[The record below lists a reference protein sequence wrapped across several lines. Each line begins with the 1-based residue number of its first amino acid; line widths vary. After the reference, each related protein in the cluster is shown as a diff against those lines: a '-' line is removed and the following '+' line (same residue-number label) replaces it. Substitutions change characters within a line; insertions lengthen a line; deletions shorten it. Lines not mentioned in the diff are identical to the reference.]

1 MKVTRV
7 DDLPVPSLESH
18 PWQIREWLNC
28 APTFDLAEVSGR
40 VLVVEAFQLL
50 CPGCVA
56 RGLPQMQ
63 RVHEQFAG
71 DDLAV
76 IGLHT
81 VFEHHTAQGQ
91 TEVLKAFLHEN
102 RLTFPIGIDEPSPDG
117 PIPHTMHTYQLQG
130 TPSLL
135 LFDRAG
141 RLRLSHFGVVDDL
154 ALGFSI
160 ATLLNES
167 TPVTPA
173 AIQRFG

>member
-1 MKVTRV
+1 MNQRHAT
-7 DDLPVPSLESH
+7 DPSTPTLDSH
-18 PWQIREWLNC
+18 PLQVREWINC
-28 APTFDLAEVSGR
+28 VPGFDLATVARR

-56 RGLPQMQ
+56 RALPQVQ

-71 DDLAV
+71 DELAV

-81 VFEHHTAQGQ
+81 VFEHHSAQGQ
-91 TEVLKAFLHEN
+91 SDVLKAFLHEN
-102 RLTFPIGIDEPSPDG
+102 RISFPVGIDEPSTDG
-117 PIPHTMHTYQLQG
+117 PIPRTMHTYQLQG

-154 ALGFSI
+154 ALGYSL
-160 ATLLNES
+160 ATLLHE
-167 TPVTPA
+167 PA
-173 AIQRFG
+173 L